1 MTKQRLKIRGMHC
14 VGCAMT
20 IDGAL
25 EDVAGV
31 RSAATNYA
39 RQWVD
44 VEYDEQL
51 VPQGKLLDA
60 IKQAGYEAYI
70 EPSM

>member
-14 VGCAMT
+14 VGCAIL

-31 RSAATNYA
+31 RSATTSYA
-39 RQWVD
+39 RQS
-44 VEYDEQL
+44 VEVQYDEQQ
-51 VPQGKLLDA
+51 VSQETLLDA
-60 IKQAGYEAYI
+60 IKQAGYEAI
-70 EPSM
+70 LE